1 MSVVP
6 LDPESILGSWTT
18 PRIRTGVVSVWAF
31 TLAGSHA
38 LRARCQAW
46 LSHAERERAAR
57 FTCARDRTEYLFA
70 HGVLRFLLG
79 RYSGVQPAALRFE
92 VGPWGKPTLRT
103 QTLAGAGLSFNLTHS
118 GGRAL
123 LAVAD
128 GREIGIDLEKKR
140 PDIEAL
146 SIARNYFFGSELEA
160 IRGTPDELRT
170 HAFFRYWTAKEAVI
184 KGEGLGLSLPLDRFH
199 VRFLSGN
206 TRARVETLDESR
218 LAPDWFVRTLPC
230 EPAWSAAVAARGQD
244 WIVKIEPG

>member
-6 LDPESILGSWTT
+6 LDPESILGLWAT
-18 PRIRTGVVSVWAF
+18 PRIQTGVVSIWAF
-31 TLAGSHA
+31 TLAGSNE
-38 LRARCQAW
+38 LRTRCQEW
-46 LSHAERERAAR
+46 LSNSERAHAAR
-57 FTCARDRTEYLFA
+57 FVDARDRAEYVFA

-79 RYSGVQPAALRFE
+79 RYAGVRPGALCFDI
-92 VGPWGKPTLRT
+92 GPWGKPALRP
-103 QTLAGAGLSFNLTHS
+103 QTPAAALSFNLTHS
-118 GGRAL
+118 SGRAL

-160 IRGTPDELRT
+160 IRDTPGELRT
-170 HAFFRYWTAKEAVI
+170 QAFFRYWTAKEAVI
-184 KGEGLGLSLPLDRFH
+184 KGVGLGLSLPLDRFH
-199 VRFLSGN
+199 VQFLSGN
-206 TRARVETLDESR
+206 TTARVETFDASR
-218 LAPDWFVRTLPC
+218 LAPDWFVRTLRC